1 MPLQSASS
9 TKAGGN
15 ASIGAIA
22 GLFVVAGTLHFVI
35 PDMYASTVPA
45 WVPNARSAVWWSGVA
60 EIAGGLGVLFPAT
73 RRLAG
78 WGLLA
83 LLVAVFPAN
92 VQMLVEAMQRD
103 AGVLAV
109 ALLALR
115 LPLQPLLMWWVW
127 RSVLRRRYS

>member
-35 PDMYASTVPA
+35 PDMYVRTVPA
-45 WVPNARSAVWWSGVA
+45 WVPYARAAVWLSGVA
-60 EIAGGLGVLFPAT
+60 EIAGGLGMLFPAT
-73 RRLAG
+73 RRFAG
-78 WGLLA
+78 WGLIA

-92 VQMLVEAMQRD
+92 VQMLVAARADD
-103 AGVLAV
+103 AGMLSIV
-109 ALLALR
+109 LLALR
-115 LPLQPLLMWWVW
+115 LPLQPLLIWWVW
-127 RSVLRRRYS
+127 RSARH